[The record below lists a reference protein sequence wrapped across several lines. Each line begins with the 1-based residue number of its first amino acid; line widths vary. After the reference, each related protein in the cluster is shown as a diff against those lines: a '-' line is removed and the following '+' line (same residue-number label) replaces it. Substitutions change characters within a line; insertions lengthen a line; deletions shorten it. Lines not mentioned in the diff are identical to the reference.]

1 MTSTLERARAVTRA
15 PSVQPPT
22 DLPRLLAGWYEQRRP
37 AALGDHL
44 ARYGALPLVRPS
56 RAEELVEVIEAA
68 GLTGRGGAGFPTYRK
83 LRAVRE
89 ANRRPIVVANGVEGE
104 PASAKDRL
112 LLSVAPHLVLDGAV
126 LAAMAVG
133 ADEVLVCVPRGPR
146 SSLSAIERALA
157 ERERGR
163 VDPVRIRAHAL
174 PARYVAGEETAVV
187 NWLNG
192 GPAKPTATPPRP
204 FERGVRSRP
213 TLVQNVETLAHIAL
227 IARFGAGWFRGVGT
241 GSDPGSLLVSVSGA
255 VSRPAVLEV
264 PQGVPIGRV
273 VAAFGLEQAP
283 QAVLVGGYFG
293 AWLPWHEAASLP
305 LTQGDLR
312 AAGGALGAGIVA
324 ILPPEACGLCET
336 TRIAAYLA
344 GQSARQ
350 CGPCKN
356 GLPAIARDL
365 AQVCH
370 GSDPSARE
378 RALRRMRQIEGRGAC
393 RHPDGAVRLIRSA
406 LRTFSEH
413 VDWHERHGACAGMH
427 HTPLLPGPSRS
438 HTEEPWR

>member
-1 MTSTLERARAVTRA
+1 MTSTLERARVGSRA

-44 ARYGALPLVRPS
+44 DRYGALPLARPD
-56 RAEELVEVIEAA
+56 RADELVELIEAA
-68 GLTGRGGAGFPTYRK
+68 GLTGRGGAGFPTHRK

-89 ANRRPIVVANGVEGE
+89 PRRRPIVVANGVEGE

-126 LAAMAVG
+126 LAAAAVG
-133 ADEVLVCVPRGPR
+133 ADEVHVCVPRGAR
-146 SSLSAIERALA
+146 SSLQSLERALA
-157 ERERGR
+157 ERERDR
-163 VDPVRIRAHAL
+163 IDPVRIRAHTL
-174 PARYVAGEETAVV
+174 PARYVAGEETSVV

-204 FERGVRSRP
+204 FERGVRGRP
-213 TLVQNVETLAHIAL
+213 TLIQNVETLAHVAL
-227 IARFGAGWFRGVGT
+227 IARFGAAWFRGVGT
-241 GSDPGSLLVSVSGA
+241 ADAPGSLLVSVSGA

-264 PQGVPIGRV
+264 PQGTTIGRV

-293 AWLPWHEAASLP
+293 AWHPWHEATSLP
-305 LTQGDLR
+305 LTQADLR
-312 AAGGALGAGIVA
+312 SAGGALGAGIVA
-324 ILPPEACGLCET
+324 VLPPDACGLCET

-350 CGPCKN
+350 CGPCQH

-370 GSDPSARE
+370 GSDPEARE
-378 RALRRMRQIEGRGAC
+378 RAMRRMRQIEGRGAC
-393 RHPDGAVRLIRSA
+393 RHPDGAVRLVRSA
-406 LRTFSEH
+406 LRAFSEH
-413 VDWHERHGACAGMH
+413 VEWHERYGRCAGMQR
-427 HTPLLPGPSRS
+427 TPLLPGPSRS
-438 HTEEPWR
+438 SAEEPWR